1 MPVTILT
8 RFMQWSSAVIVMGI
22 TSYFMHNWPKGQHTI
37 YQEVIVCI
45 ARIDNAFCMILV
57 SNMAAV
63 DNIGCSISARLR
75 VSLCAKSAQ
84 QIRYPD

>member
-1 MPVTILT
+1 MPLTAISMPITILT

-45 ARIDNAFCMILV
+45 ARIERGFLHDPGL
-57 SNMAAV
+57 
-63 DNIGCSISARLR
+63 
-75 VSLCAKSAQ
+75 
-84 QIRYPD
+84 

>member
-45 ARIDNAFCMILV
+45 ARIELML
-57 SNMAAV
+57 
-63 DNIGCSISARLR
+63 SA
-75 VSLCAKSAQ
+75 
-84 QIRYPD
+84 